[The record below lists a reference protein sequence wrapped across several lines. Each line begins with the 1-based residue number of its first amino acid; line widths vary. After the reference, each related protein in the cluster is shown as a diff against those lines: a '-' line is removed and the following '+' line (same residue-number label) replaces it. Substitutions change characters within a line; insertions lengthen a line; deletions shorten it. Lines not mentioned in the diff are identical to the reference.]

1 MVARNCYSN
10 KKPIKT
16 KNTRVRQNS
25 RLLLKFAKM
34 QIIPLVRS
42 VFPLPKKCFALFM
55 GPIRARHEFSFL
67 NDCLD

>member
-42 VFPLPKKCFALFM
+42 VFPLPKKFPLVLLGDPCGETANKKL
-55 GPIRARHEFSFL
+55 H
-67 NDCLD
+67 